1 MYKKTLREIIR
12 DISTLLQ
19 NQKPNREFV
28 LDSYKPGNE
37 RLYRM
42 EELRKTHMGTAVIRT
57 YPHEGRLISGMMRKY
72 LEGFLDGV
80 KELYAEEQPP

>member
-12 DISTLLQ
+12 DISTLL
-19 NQKPNREFV
+19 PDREFV
-28 LDSYKPGNE
+28 LDSYKPGND

-42 EELRKTHMGTAVIRT
+42 EELRKTHMATVVIRT
-57 YPHEGRLISGMMRKY
+57 YPHQGRLTGTTMRKY

-80 KELYAEEQPP
+80 KELYSEEQPP